1 MQEPVGTIVLLVF
14 IGTYILISSEKV
26 NRAAMSMVGMGL
38 AGLVLWIVFSVDTV
52 AGAIDPMGATF
63 ATLVEHIEWG
73 TILFITSMMAIVSV
87 AGHSGMFQYIALT
100 LARPTGGNTR
110 RLFTVFIIF
119 VFIIS
124 LVFDT
129 TSTILI
135 MGPLTIE
142 VCRALEIDF
151 KPFLISEAI
160 VANFASI
167 PSIVGAVPNLVIA
180 NKILEEGITGFDAG
194 LLFVAL
200 MPLSIML
207 LLVTLPLLYRL
218 FENQLVDSEDDIVD
232 EVFVVSP
239 THMIRSR
246 QDFFLSLIAIGI
258 LALAFTW
265 GQGSGLE
272 PPLIAIIVAFLV
284 LIMTRERVENIL
296 SKINWNTIFFLIGIF
311 GLVGA
316 LGIVGF
322 IDDIGT
328 AVNSIVS
335 GSTGI
340 AVGFLVWVPALLSA
354 VIDNIPVSVVLAPI
368 AASLAA
374 TTPIFPAILVFA
386 VNVGGYILP
395 IGAPANLVAI
405 ALSEAEHDRISFKA
419 FLKIATPLALIHLL
433 IGTGWLF
440 IMSFIF

>member
-1 MQEPVGTIVLLVF
+1 MQEPVGTLVLLVF
-14 IGTYILISSEKV
+14 IGTYLMISSERV

-38 AGLVLWIVFSVDTV
+38 VGLVLWLAFVGS
-52 AGAIDPMGATF
+52 AGTMGAAF
-63 ATLVEHIEWG
+63 STLVEHIEWG
-73 TILFITSMMAIVSV
+73 TILFLIAMMGIVSV
-87 AGHSGMFQYIALT
+87 ARNSGMFQYIALT
-100 LARPTGGNTR
+100 LVKPAGGNTK
-110 RLFTVFIIF
+110 RLFTVFIVF
-119 VFIIS
+119 VFVIS

-142 VCRALEIDF
+142 VCNALEIDF
-151 KPFLISEAI
+151 KPFLIAEAI

-180 NKILEEGITGFDAG
+180 NKIVEEGVTGFDASI
-194 LLFVAL
+194 LFVTM

-207 LLVTLPLLYRL
+207 LLISLPIFYRMFRGKL
-218 FENQLVDSEDDIVD
+218 PDSDEEVID

-239 THMIRSR
+239 VHMIRSR
-246 QDFFLSLIAIGI
+246 NDFYLSLTAIGI
-258 LALAFTW
+258 LVLAFTW

-272 PPLIAIIVAFLV
+272 PALVSIVVAFFV
-284 LIMTRERVENIL
+284 LLMTRERVEDIL
-296 SKINWNTIFFLIGIF
+296 SKINWNTVFFLIGIF

-322 IDDIGT
+322 IDDIGMAVNTIVSDNTGT
-328 AVNSIVS
+328 AV
-335 GSTGI
+335 
-340 AVGFLVWVPALLSA
+340 AFLVWVPALLSS

-368 AASLAA
+368 AATLAA
-374 TTPIFPAILVFA
+374 TSPIFPAILVFA

-395 IGAPANLVAI
+395 IGAPANILAM
-405 ALSEAEHDRISFKA
+405 ALSEEEHDRISFKD

-440 IMSFIF
+440 LMSQII